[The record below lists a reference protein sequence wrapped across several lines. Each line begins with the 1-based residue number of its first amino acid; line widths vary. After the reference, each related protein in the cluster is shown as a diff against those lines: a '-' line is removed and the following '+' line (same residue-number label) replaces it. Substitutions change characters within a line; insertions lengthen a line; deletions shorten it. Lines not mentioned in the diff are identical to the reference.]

1 MSSTMLLPLANAE
14 FQDCC
19 VRVWPKR
26 SRFQVGLWVSMQV
39 SWLPTTRQFPT
50 TTPAKVR
57 EMWPEIDLA
66 SLSNSQVYLPKFPCG
81 SLSIQSW
88 PTGACCLYP
97 QLSTL
102 SRGRRGKYPQRGW
115 TVFNSYLSLSRSIT
129 PLSSWIWPSWTWDSV
144 SSDSPASVNWIV
156 LVLLGLSSRS
166 CAQMLQ

>member
-26 SRFQVGLWVSMQV
+26 SRFQVGLWVRMQV

-129 PLSSWIWPSWTWDSV
+129 PPF
-144 SSDSPASVNWIV
+144 
-156 LVLLGLSSRS
+156 LVDLTLLNMGLSFQWFPSFRELNCS
-166 CAQMLQ
+166 GPPRPFF